1 MLLLAV
7 SLPVAVLQFLLAVGS
22 SVGHGTST
30 AASGSSDINGTSG
43 GSSAVLQA
51 VAVVLAMS
59 SASYASSCAGH
70 GTSLLAWKF
79 CSSIGCSTYAGS
91 SFSHGNS
98 ASANRAMAEYNT
110 VSMYMYIDQ

>member
-1 MLLLAV
+1 M
-7 SLPVAVLQFLLAVGS
+7 SLPVTVLQFLLAVGS
-22 SVGHGTST
+22 SVRHGTST

-70 GTSLLAWKF
+70 GTSAAILLAWKF